1 LIPTKLNSSRDE
13 GRKRQVFPV
22 TSSRRLSYRRK
33 YPYGGLGLFVGWL
46 KTGESL
52 EDMEVV
58 MQTLKNSRE
67 MVFALCFAT
76 AIFATA
82 CGGGGGGG
90 GGDDAV
96 APVLTPADVAYT
108 GVRTEAYIDENN
120 AEALVLGAFSGEDIE
135 GIVPLATAS
144 TDATDVLTAKSSAP
158 YNLSV
163 VFKQIV
169 AMVQPDAQIKT
180 LALLDPAQECFN
192 YPSGTLS
199 DTLVESV
206 SGTTNTLTGDIIYNN
221 CDIGGVILDGKVSLS
236 ASIDLLTDDLT
247 LNMTMNPLG
256 YNDGITNYSLTGTF
270 SGTMTTDNFG
280 FLVSHLDLDVTF
292 DNLSGRTFWLN
303 DYVIDETEET
313 SGLRSTISGRFY
325 EHDYGFVDFL
335 TDPLET
341 IFVPFNPLDSTYDG
355 RIEYTGRLSSHA
367 TLFLGVNQDDYC
379 IEVVNA
385 SGVVD
390 LGTCVP

>member
-1 LIPTKLNSSRDE
+1 
-13 GRKRQVFPV
+13 
-22 TSSRRLSYRRK
+22 
-33 YPYGGLGLFVGWL
+33 
-46 KTGESL
+46 
-52 EDMEVV
+52 
-58 MQTLKNSRE
+58 
-67 MVFALCFAT
+67 MVLALCFAT

-82 CGGGGGGG
+82 CGGGGG

-135 GIVPLATAS
+135 GIIPLATAGP
-144 TDATDVLTAKSSAP
+144 DATGVLTAKSSDP

-247 LNMTMNPLG
+247 LAMTMNPLG
-256 YNDGITNYSLTGTF
+256 YNDGVTSYSVIGTF
-270 SGTMTTDNFG
+270 SGTMKTDNFG
-280 FLVSHLDLDVTF
+280 VLVSHLDLNATL
-292 DNLSGRTFWLN
+292 DNLSGQTFWLN
-303 DYVIDETEET
+303 NYVMDETEET
-313 SGLRSTISGRFY
+313 NGLRSTISGRFY
-325 EHDYGFVDFL
+325 ENDYGFVDFL
-335 TDPLET
+335 TDPLQT
-341 IFVPFNPLDSTYDG
+341 IFVPFNQSDSTYDG
-355 RIEYTGRLSSHA
+355 RIEYTGSLSSHA
-367 TLFLGVNQDDYC
+367 TLLLGVNQDDYC

>member
-1 LIPTKLNSSRDE
+1 
-13 GRKRQVFPV
+13 
-22 TSSRRLSYRRK
+22 
-33 YPYGGLGLFVGWL
+33 
-46 KTGESL
+46 
-52 EDMEVV
+52 
-58 MQTLKNSRE
+58 

-82 CGGGGGGG
+82 CGGGGGGGGG

-303 DYVIDETEET
+303 NYVIDETEET